1 MRSPNWEADAELQL
15 VELMEFIGERNASAA
30 GRLRA
35 MIDEAISRAC
45 SFPKM
50 GRPGRIHGT
59 RELIVQPNHIVIYQ
73 ITETTID
80 VLPILH
86 TRQRYP

>member
-1 MRSPNWEADAELQL
+1 
-15 VELMEFIGERNASAA
+15 MEFIGERNASAA
-30 GRLRA
+30 ARLRT
-35 MIDEAISRAC
+35 MIDEAINRAC
-45 SFPKM
+45 SFPEI

-59 RELIVQPNHIVIYQ
+59 RELIVHPNHIVIYQ

-80 VLPILH
+80 ILRILH

>member
-15 VELMEFIGERNASAA
+15 VGLIEFIGERNASAA
-30 GRLRA
+30 ARLRA
-35 MIDEAISRAC
+35 MIDDAVHRVC
-45 SFPKM
+45 DFPEM

-59 RELIVQPNHIVIYQ
+59 RELIVHPNHIVIYQ
-73 ITETTID
+73 ITDTTID
-80 VLPILH
+80 IIRILH

>member
-1 MRSPNWEADAELQL
+1 MHSPNWEADAELQL

-30 GRLRA
+30 ARLRVA
-35 MIDEAISRAC
+35 IDEAINLVCR
-45 SFPKM
+45 FPEM

-59 RELIVQPNHIVIYQ
+59 RELIVHPNHIVIYQ

-80 VLPILH
+80 ILRILH

>member
-15 VELMEFIGERNASAA
+15 VELIDFIGERNASAA
-30 GRLRA
+30 ARLRTT
-35 MIDEAISRAC
+35 IDDAINRTC
-45 SFPKM
+45 RFPES

-59 RELIVQPNHIVIYQ
+59 RELIVHPNHIVIYQ
-73 ITETTID
+73 ITDTTID
-80 VLPILH
+80 ILRILH

>member
-15 VELMEFIGERNASAA
+15 VALIEFIGERNASAA
-30 GRLRA
+30 ARLRA
-35 MIDEAISRAC
+35 MIDDAINRAC
-45 SFPKM
+45 RFPEI

-59 RELIVQPNHIVIYQ
+59 RELIVHPNHIVIYQ
-73 ITETTID
+73 ITDTTID
-80 VLPILH
+80 ILRILH